1 MTVDIESVIRAL
13 SPDERAKAVEA
24 ARALVT
30 AKGFGKWQPN
40 PGPQTDAYF
49 SQADELLYGGEP
61 GGGKSD
67 LCLGLAFTQHQ
78 RTLFIRRQ
86 YTDLGFATERAIK
99 LNGTRN
105 GFSGQSPP
113 QLNTADGRVIDFG
126 ACKLLGDEQH
136 WMGNP
141 HDLIAIDEATQLAES
156 QVRFLMGWLRSE
168 KEGQRTRVVMATNP
182 ALRPEGLWVNVM
194 FAPWLDPKYPDP
206 AKPGELRWYYT
217 DSDGADRWVDGP
229 GEYGPVNVA
238 GQMKM
243 VRAKSRTFIS
253 ASVKD
258 NPYYVRSGYQ
268 AQLDAMPEP
277 FRSLLLGGFKT
288 SFTDAPNQVIPTAWV
303 RAAMDRW
310 TSQPP
315 RNIPMCAIGV
325 DASGGGA
332 DPMTVALRHDGWY
345 APIVEVKGKDIPVER
360 AGHYCAGVIVS
371 HRVGDAPVIIDMG
384 GGYGMST
391 YERLRENGVPVEAF
405 KGSERSTRRTRD
417 GIKGFANR
425 RAEIYWK
432 FREALDPS
440 RQGGTPISLP
450 DDQMLL
456 ADLTAVVLHP
466 NYLDDPLIW
475 LEPKKDLAARLGR
488 SPDRGDA
495 VVMAWALGMRD
506 ITGEYAAGR
515 RDQRIDY
522 ARGRL
527 PQVIARRPR

>member
-1 MTVDIESVIRAL
+1 MDIRAILDAL
-13 SPDERAKAVEA
+13 SPEERAKTVEA
-24 ARALVT
+24 ARAY
-30 AKGFGKWQPN
+30 AKATGLEKWQPN
-40 PGPQTDAYF
+40 PGPQTEAYF
-49 SQADELLYGGEP
+49 SEADELLYGGEP

-105 GFSGQSPP
+105 GFSGQAPP

-141 HDLIAIDEATQLAES
+141 HDLIAVDEATQLAES

-168 KEGQRTRVVMATNP
+168 KEGQRTRVVLATNP
-182 ALRPEGLWVNVM
+182 ALRPEGLWVNKM
-194 FAPWLDPKYPDP
+194 FAPWLDPNFPGGR
-206 AKPGELRWYYT
+206 AEPGELRWYHSN
-217 DSDGADRWVDGP
+217 SDGDDEWVSGP
-229 GEYGPVNVA
+229 GEYPVVID
-238 GQMKM
+238 GRPRM

-253 ASVKD
+253 ASVAD

-288 SFTDAPNQVIPTAWV
+288 TFADAPHQVIPTAWV

-310 TSQPP
+310 TAQPP
-315 RNIPMCAIGV
+315 RGIPMCAIGV
-325 DASGGGA
+325 DASGGGT
-332 DPMTVALRHDGWY
+332 DPMVLALRHDGWY
-345 APIVEVKGKDIPVER
+345 APLIEVKGKDIPTER

-371 HRVGDAPVIIDMG
+371 HRVGDCPCIIDMG

-391 YERLRENGVPVEAF
+391 YERLKENSVHVEAF
-405 KGSERSTRRTRD
+405 KGAEKSTRRTKD

-425 RAEIYWK
+425 RAEVYWK

-440 RQGGTPISLP
+440 RQGGTPIALP

-456 ADLTAVVLHP
+456 ADLTAPVLV
-466 NYLDDPLIW
+466 NMDSNMIE
-475 LEPKKDLAARLGR
+475 LEPKVKLAARLGR

-495 VVMAWALGMRD
+495 VVMAWAAGMRD
-506 ITGEYAAGR
+506 IQGEYAAGR

-522 ARGRL
+522 AHGRR
-527 PQVIARRPR
+527 PQVILRRPK